1 LAVVAKSNAYGC
13 GLDIIT
19 QACQEIAEVDW
30 LAVNGTTEA
39 LRARQ
44 LGFTKKILVL
54 CFYGWEVADL
64 KLAITQK
71 IDFTVYSLE
80 QLVLLNKLALELNQ
94 LVYIHIKIDTG
105 LARLGF
111 TPAQAQ
117 NILLAPDFA
126 SKYSQIKLWGIFT
139 HLAEAE
145 KKDSEFSARQIQQ
158 LQDLVLN
165 LRANNQPIELVHAVG
180 STGMFLIAQAR
191 FDLVRIGGMAY
202 GLSKL
207 PNPNLQFVLQWKTRI
222 IQIKELVAGV
232 PVGYN
237 QTFMT
242 QRPTKL
248 AVLPVG
254 YCDGYSRK
262 LSNLGQV
269 SVNNVIVPVI
279 GRVAMN
285 MITIDI
291 TDVPEVLVGAEATL
305 LGAQAGISPYDWSDQ
320 AGIYIYESIVGLNPN
335 IARKLV

>member
-1 LAVVAKSNAYGC
+1 M
-13 GLDIIT
+13 
-19 QACQEIAEVDW
+19 
-30 LAVNGTTEA
+30 
-39 LRARQ
+39 
-44 LGFTKKILVL
+44 L
-54 CFYGWEVADL
+54 CFYGWEQLDL
-64 KLAITQK
+64 QLAISQK
-71 IDFTVYSLE
+71 IDFTVYSLA
-80 QLVLLNKLALELNQ
+80 QLELLNKLALELNQ

-117 NILLAPDFA
+117 SILLAPDFA
-126 SKYSQIKLWGIFT
+126 SKYPQIKLRGIFT
-139 HLAEAE
+139 HLVEAE

-158 LQDLVLN
+158 LENLVLN
-165 LRANNQPIELVHAVG
+165 LRANNRSIELIHAVG

-207 PNPNLQFVLQWKTRI
+207 PNPNLQFILQWKTRI
-222 IQIKELVAGV
+222 IQIKKLAAGV

-237 QTFMT
+237 QTFVT
-242 QRPTKL
+242 QRSTTL

-262 LSNLGQV
+262 LSNLGKV
-269 SVNNVIVPVI
+269 SVNGVVVPVV

-291 TDVPEVLVGAEATL
+291 TDVSAVLVGDEVVL
-305 LGAQAGISPYDWSDQ
+305 LGSQAGISPYDWSDQ

-335 IARKLV
+335 ITRKLV

>member
-1 LAVVAKSNAYGC
+1 M
-13 GLDIIT
+13 
-19 QACQEIAEVDW
+19 
-30 LAVNGTTEA
+30 AVNGTVEA
-39 LRARQ
+39 LRARA
-44 LGFTKKILVL
+44 LGFTKRILIL
-54 CFYGWEVADL
+54 CFYGWEELDL
-64 KLAITQK
+64 KLAIAQK
-71 IDFTVYSLE
+71 IDFTVYSIE
-80 QLVLLNKLALELNQ
+80 QLELLNKLALELNKS
-94 LVYIHIKIDTG
+94 VYIHIKIDTG

-111 TPAQAQ
+111 TPVQAQA
-117 NILLAPDFA
+117 ILLDSDFA
-126 SKYSQIKLWGIFT
+126 SNYSQVKLRGIFT

-145 KKDSEFSARQIQQ
+145 KKDSEFSAHQLQQ
-158 LQDLVLN
+158 LENLVLS
-165 LRANNQPIELVHAVG
+165 LRANHRSIELIHAVG

-207 PNPNLQFVLQWKTRI
+207 PNSNLQFILQWKTRI
-222 IQIKELVAGV
+222 IQIKKLTAGV

-237 QTFMT
+237 QTFIT

-269 SVNNVIVPVI
+269 SVNGAIVPVI

-291 TDVPEVLVGAEATL
+291 TDIPGVLVGDEVIL
-305 LGAQAGISPYDWSDQ
+305 LGSQARISPYDWSGQ

-335 IARKLV
+335 IHRKLV